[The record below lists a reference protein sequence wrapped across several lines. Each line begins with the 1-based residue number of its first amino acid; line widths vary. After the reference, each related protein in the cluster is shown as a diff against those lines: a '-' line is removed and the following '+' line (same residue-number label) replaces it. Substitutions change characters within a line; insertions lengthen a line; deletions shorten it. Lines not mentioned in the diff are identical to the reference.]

1 MLKWARGETCPMA
14 QDEYFDIF
22 DEHMNHIGTAS
33 RRDAHAQGL
42 WHRTFH
48 CWVLRK
54 GSAGWEILLQLRHKD
69 KDTYP
74 GLLDVSSAGH
84 LLAGEQVEDGVR
96 ELEEEL
102 GIRVP
107 YPELFFASVSA
118 DETCLPDG
126 WMDREFSYIHL
137 YACALPLE
145 AYKLQPEEVS
155 GLLAVPV
162 GEWQALVR
170 GEAESASAHGIIY
183 DEWGQSPQKVGR
195 RITLEDMTPNSQS
208 YYDKLLAGIGQLTR
222 GRIQ

>member
-1 MLKWARGETCPMA
+1 MA

-33 RRDAHAQGL
+33 RREAHAQGL

-54 GSAGWEILLQLRHKD
+54 GSSGWEILLQLRHKD

-84 LLAGEQVEDGVR
+84 LLADEQVEDGVR

-102 GIRVP
+102 GIGVP
-107 YPELFFASVSA
+107 YRELFFASVSA
-118 DETCLPDG
+118 DETFSPDG
-126 WMDREFSYIHL
+126 WIDREFSYIHL

-162 GEWQALVR
+162 KEWEELVR
-170 GEAESASAHGIIY
+170 GNVESASAHGIIY
-183 DEWGQSPQKVGR
+183 DEWGRSPQKVGR

-222 GRIQ
+222 GRNR

>member
-1 MLKWARGETCPMA
+1 MA

-22 DEHMNHIGTAS
+22 DEHMNPIGTAS

-54 GSAGWEILLQLRHKD
+54 GSSGWEILLQLRHKN

-102 GIRVP
+102 GIHVP

-145 AYKLQPEEVS
+145 TYKLQPEEVS

-162 GEWQALVR
+162 GEWEALVR

-183 DEWGQSPQKVGR
+183 DEWGHSPQKVGR

-222 GRIQ
+222 GRNQ